1 MLENVYVM
9 IQLWLNWMLLI
20 AILLMSFNSFSQ
32 TAIDS
37 TKIQLTKPIAKLV
50 IKDLIQFDGLSTEML
65 TMQSILTETNNKLL
79 TQNQLVV
86 NLELQ
91 NNNLQSVINGLNKK
105 YDVQTNLSKDLE
117 LALKRQKRQSTIY
130 KIGAGIGAAAT
141 LLLLVQ

>member
-1 MLENVYVM
+1 M
-9 IQLWLNWMLLI
+9 
-20 AILLMSFNSFSQ
+20 MSFNSFSQ
-32 TAIDS
+32 TATDS
-37 TKIQLTKPIAKLV
+37 IKIQLTKPIAKLV

-91 NNNLQSVINGLNKK
+91 NNNLQSVILGLNKK

>member
-1 MLENVYVM
+1 M
-9 IQLWLNWMLLI
+9 
-20 AILLMSFNSFSQ
+20 MSFNSFSQ
-32 TAIDS
+32 TATDS
-37 TKIQLTKPIAKLV
+37 IKIQLTKPIAKLV

-91 NNNLQSVINGLNKK
+91 NNNLQSIILGLNKK

>member
-1 MLENVYVM
+1 MLLRNK
-9 IQLWLNWMLLI
+9 QSKKLMLLI
-20 AILLMSFNSFSQ
+20 VCLMMSFNSFSQ
-32 TAIDS
+32 TATDS
-37 TKIQLTKPIAKLV
+37 IKIQLTKPIAKLV

-91 NNNLQSVINGLNKK
+91 NNNLQSVISGLNKK

>member
-1 MLENVYVM
+1 MM
-9 IQLWLNWMLLI
+9 SLN
-20 AILLMSFNSFSQ
+20 AFSQ
-32 TAIDS
+32 NAIDS

-50 IKDLIQFDGLSTEML
+50 IKDLIQFDGLSVEMQ

-79 TQNQLVV
+79 TQSDLVT

-91 NNNLQSVINGLNKK
+91 NNNLQGVINSLQSK
-105 YDVQTNLSKDLE
+105 YDVQATLSKDLE